1 MRRASSSTLIL
12 IHRRA
17 KLSSLISS
25 SAAAAAHEFRPHITQ
40 TPPFLSRDANTPH
53 KPQMFNTLAEQT
65 PPQISS
71 RQRKIKQKSDL
82 EEAFE
87 SAESTEEMLKALKD
101 METCFD
107 ERELGMACLKMGLKL
122 DQEGH
127 DPEKT
132 LSFAARALNSFD
144 RDEDDASLPLAMT
157 LQVMGSASY
166 GLKRFNDSL
175 GYLNRAKRV
184 LRKLEESASCNVENS
199 SPILHAV
206 ELELYN
212 VKTAMGRREEA
223 LTNLLK
229 ALELKE
235 LVLDERSGELGK
247 AYREVAEA
255 YVSVLNFREAYSYCM
270 RALNIHKA
278 LLGNN
283 SVQVAHDRR
292 LLGIIHSGLQDH
304 DAALEENELSQKVL
318 KNWGLGQALLQAEID
333 TANFQIALGRYYDAI
348 DTLKSVLQRTD
359 KESKDRAMV
368 LLSMSKALS
377 SQENFQ
383 ESKKCLDSACEIL
396 GKKEKSFPVEVSE
409 AYMEISTQYE
419 LMNEFETAISL
430 LNKALRMLE
439 KIPQEQHS
447 VGTVSARIGWLLLL
461 TGKKEKSFPVEV
473 SEAYME
479 ISTQYELM
487 NEFETAISLLNK
499 ALRMLEK
506 IPQEQHSVGT
516 VSARIG
522 WLLLLTGKV
531 EQAIPSL
538 EDAAERLKESFGSKH
553 FSIGYVYNN
562 LGAAYLELDRPQS
575 AAQVFAYAK
584 DVMDVSLGP
593 HHADSIEAVQNLSKA
608 YAAMGSYEL
617 AVDFQKK
624 AVEAWEG
631 HGQNAEDELKEA
643 RQILDQLMTKAR
655 ASLLNQSP
663 AKALPSANTRDRRP
677 DVFNH
682 RKETKEA
689 YHCKGMPSL
698 YNVMNSS

>member
-1 MRRASSSTLIL
+1 
-12 IHRRA
+12 
-17 KLSSLISS
+17 
-25 SAAAAAHEFRPHITQ
+25 
-40 TPPFLSRDANTPH
+40 
-53 KPQMFNTLAEQT
+53 MFNTLAEQT

-101 METCFD
+101 MESCFD

-127 DPEKT
+127 DPEKV

-157 LQVMGSASY
+157 LQAMGSASY

-396 GKKEKSFPVEVSE
+396 
-409 AYMEISTQYE
+409 
-419 LMNEFETAISL
+419 
-430 LNKALRMLE
+430 R
-439 KIPQEQHS
+439 
-447 VGTVSARIGWLLLL
+447 
-461 TGKKEKSFPVEV
+461 KKEKSFPVEV

-538 EDAAERLKESFGSKH
+538 EDAAERLKESFGPKH

-643 RQILDQLMTKAR
+643 RQILEQLMTKAR

-682 RKETKEA
+682 RNETKKA

-698 YNVMNSS
+698 YNAMNSS

>member
-1 MRRASSSTLIL
+1 MRRASSSALIL

-25 SAAAAAHEFRPHITQ
+25 SSAAAAHEFLPHISQ

-53 KPQMFNTLAEQT
+53 RPQMFNTLAEQT

-101 METCFD
+101 MESCFN

-127 DPEKT
+127 DPEKV

-157 LQVMGSASY
+157 LQAMGSASY

-396 GKKEKSFPVEVSE
+396 
-409 AYMEISTQYE
+409 
-419 LMNEFETAISL
+419 
-430 LNKALRMLE
+430 R
-439 KIPQEQHS
+439 
-447 VGTVSARIGWLLLL
+447 
-461 TGKKEKSFPVEV
+461 KKEKSFPVEV

-538 EDAAERLKESFGSKH
+538 EDAAERLKESFGPKH

-643 RQILDQLMTKAR
+643 RQILEQLMTKAR
-655 ASLLNQSP
+655 ASLLNHSP

-682 RKETKEA
+682 RNETKKA

-698 YNVMNSS
+698 YNAMNSS